1 MRQPLVV
8 GNWKM
13 HGSRRQA
20 IQLVGGLLRNLSA
33 NQAEVVLCPPFV
45 LLADVVDLLV
55 KSSVG
60 LGAQDVAIEA
70 QGAFT
75 GEVAAEMVADIGCRY
90 VIVGHSERRTLFNE
104 SDALVAEKV
113 AATLRAGL
121 VPIVCVGETAQQR
134 EAGDTEAV
142 IAAQLSV
149 VFERLGGADRFV
161 RSGAV
166 VAYEPVWAIGTGITA
181 EPQQVVQV
189 HRFIRGLLGELG
201 AECRV
206 LYGGS
211 VKPANAA
218 ELFELED
225 VDGGLIGG
233 ASLDIDSFSAI
244 CAAAD

>member
-20 IQLVGGLLRNLSA
+20 VQLVGGLLRNLSA

-181 EPQQVVQV
+181 EPQQVMQV
-189 HRFIRGLLGELG
+189 HRFI
-201 AECRV
+201 
-206 LYGGS
+206 
-211 VKPANAA
+211 
-218 ELFELED
+218 
-225 VDGGLIGG
+225 
-233 ASLDIDSFSAI
+233 
-244 CAAAD
+244 

>member
-13 HGSRRQA
+13 HGSRDEA
-20 IQLVGGLLRNLSA
+20 AKLVGGLIQKLGGC
-33 NQAEVVLCPPFV
+33 QAEIVLCPPFV
-45 LLADVVDLLV
+45 FLADVADLLS

-60 LGAQDVAIEA
+60 LGSQDVATQV

-90 VIVGHSERRTLFNE
+90 VIVGHSERRTLFGE

-134 EAGDTEAV
+134 DAGITEEV
-142 IAAQLSV
+142 IAGQLNT
-149 VFERLGGADRFV
+149 VFERLGGADEFV
-161 RSGAV
+161 QSRAV
-166 VAYEPVWAIGTGITA
+166 VAYEPVWAIGTGVTA

-189 HRFIRGLLGELG
+189 HQFIRGLLGKLG
-201 AECRV
+201 AASRV

-211 VKPANAA
+211 VKPENAA